1 MTDFTIGYWFKKTI
15 KSKIW
20 MILALVFPAFMLG
33 YVCAAGLMRFVLT
46 GYDAGTTLLS
56 PLLTSLLW
64 SFIIVY
70 LFALIISLVYAVIC
84 RLNNKVDVPKEVD
97 EHKEKNKKWIIGGLF
112 VGLILIGTFSGINL
126 MGTILTP
133 AADPIS
139 PVGTW
144 EGNGGDSWAILK
156 IYEDKQVMFVTQFY
170 EPAKLEDFGMDY
182 PYLIDPLYGMQ
193 YFGFAE
199 EIGTNEYDIY
209 IGGCLP
215 VCDYIRGNGFD
226 SVVDLYHEFT
236 DGLIHMCS
244 IRVTDE
250 DRMVLFV
257 DDALVNLHRQ

>member
-1 MTDFTIGYWFKKTI
+1 
-15 KSKIW
+15 

-33 YVCAAGLMRFVLT
+33 YVCASGLMRFVLT
-46 GYDAGTTLLS
+46 EYGWGTTLLS

-133 AADPIS
+133 ASDPIS

-144 EGNGGDSWAILK
+144 EGNGWDSWAILK

-170 EPAKLEDFGMDY
+170 EPAKLDHAF
-182 PYLIDPLYGMQ
+182 
-193 YFGFAE
+193 
-199 EIGTNEYDIY
+199 
-209 IGGCLP
+209 
-215 VCDYIRGNGFD
+215 IRGLAGTDNAD
-226 SVVDLYHEFT
+226 CYARIEVRNITVNVKHKRSVGDMAKHIGIIIILQGINLPAVFT
-236 DGLIHMCS
+236 ADFHCRTGIFK
-244 IRVTDE
+244 R
-250 DRMVLFV
+250 R
-257 DDALVNLHRQ
+257 

>member
-33 YVCAAGLMRFVLT
+33 YVCASGLMRFVLT
-46 GYDAGTTLLS
+46 EYGWGTTLLS

-144 EGNGGDSWAILK
+144 EGNGWDSWVSMK
-156 IYEDKQVMFVTQFY
+156 IYEDKRVMLVYQFY
-170 EPAKLEDFGMDY
+170 DPANLADFGLDY
-182 PYLIDPLYGMQ
+182 PYLIDPLYGVI
-193 YFGFAE
+193 FAGFVD
-199 EIGTNEYDIY
+199 EIGPNDYDIY
-209 IGGCLP
+209 IGGLYP
-215 VCDYIRGNGFD
+215 ICDYVRGDGIY
-226 SVVDLYHEFT
+226 SEQDLYHEFP
-236 DGLIHMCS
+236 DGVEYWYS
-244 IRVTDE
+244 IRIGDE
-250 DRMVLFV
+250 NKMVFM
-257 DDALVNLHRQ
+257 DDSTLINLYRQ